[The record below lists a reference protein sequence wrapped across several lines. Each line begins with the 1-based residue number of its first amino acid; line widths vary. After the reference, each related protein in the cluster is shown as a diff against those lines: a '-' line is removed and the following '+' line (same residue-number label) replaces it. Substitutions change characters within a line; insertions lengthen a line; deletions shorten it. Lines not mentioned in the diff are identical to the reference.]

1 MRISDWNSDVC
12 SSDLC
17 LIAMLYAVMWAP
29 ITPFS
34 ENVALLAARRYDL
47 QYGRMRLWGS
57 ISFLV
62 TAYVAGL
69 WLKGRDDDWIWGL
82 ILAAMALLAL
92 ASHLLPDLRL
102 PLDRPRLTGAPAL
115 RLLRP

>member
-1 MRISDWNSDVC
+1 MRISDWSSDVC
-12 SSDLC
+12 SSDL
-17 LIAMLYAVMWAP
+17 
-29 ITPFS
+29 
-34 ENVALLAARRYDL
+34 NVALLAARRYDL

-115 RLLRP
+115 RQIGRDHV